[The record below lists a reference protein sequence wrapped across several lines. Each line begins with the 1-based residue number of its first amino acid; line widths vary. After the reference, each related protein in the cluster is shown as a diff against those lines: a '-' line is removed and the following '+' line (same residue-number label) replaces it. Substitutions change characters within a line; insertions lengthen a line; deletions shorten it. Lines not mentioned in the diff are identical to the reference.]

1 MKLSP
6 LARLTP
12 LALAVGLSLTACGS
26 DDSSEA
32 ADASAQEGDG
42 SSLVASGDDF
52 CTALMATATV
62 QDGADV
68 AALHDS
74 LEEAG
79 LPEEAGEDAQAGL
92 EVYLDVLDQV
102 DEDATAKD
110 LESMADPDLSKA
122 EQAEVDAMVA
132 YATTTCSAGAGQ
144 DSETPES
151 GAPESESPESE
162 TPQE

>member
-26 DDSSEA
+26 DDSSDA
-32 ADASAQEGDG
+32 GAQGDASAQEGG
-42 SSLVASGDDF
+42 SSLVAEGDDF
-52 CTALMATATV
+52 CTALMATASV
-62 QDGADV
+62 QDGEDV

-74 LEEAG
+74 LEEVG
-79 LPEEAGEDAQAGL
+79 LPEGAGEDAQAGF

-110 LESMADPDLSKA
+110 LESMEDPGLSKA
-122 EQAEVDAMVA
+122 EQADVDAMVS
-132 YATTTCSAGAGQ
+132 YATTTCAGGAGQ
-144 DSETPES
+144 DSQT
-151 GAPESESPESE
+151 PESE

>member
-26 DDSSEA
+26 DDSSDA
-32 ADASAQEGDG
+32 AAQDTFAQEGG
-42 SSLVASGDDF
+42 SSLAAEGDDF
-52 CTALMATATV
+52 CTALMATASV
-62 QDGADV
+62 QDGEDV

-79 LPEEAGEDAQAGL
+79 LPEGAGEDARAGL
-92 EVYLDVLDQV
+92 EIYLDVLDQV

-110 LESMADPDLSKA
+110 LESMEDPGLSKA
-122 EQAEVDAMVA
+122 EQADVDAMVS
-132 YATTTCSAGAGQ
+132 YATTTCAGGAGQ
-144 DSETPES
+144 DSQT
-151 GAPESESPESE
+151 PESE

>member
-26 DDSSEA
+26 DDSSDA
-32 ADASAQEGDG
+32 AAQDASAQEGG
-42 SSLVASGDDF
+42 SSLVAEGDDF
-52 CTALMATATV
+52 CTALMATASV
-62 QDGADV
+62 QDGEDV
-68 AALHDS
+68 AALRDS

-79 LPEEAGEDAQAGL
+79 LPEGAGEDAQAGL

-110 LESMADPDLSKA
+110 LESMEDPGLSKA
-122 EQAEVDAMVA
+122 EQADVDAMVS
-132 YATTTCSAGAGQ
+132 YATTTCASGAGQ

-151 GAPESESPESE
+151 E

>member
-1 MKLSP
+1 MKLPVKLSP

-26 DDSSEA
+26 DDSSDA
-32 ADASAQEGDG
+32 AAQDASAQEGG
-42 SSLVASGDDF
+42 SSLVAEGDDF
-52 CTALMATATV
+52 CTALMATASV
-62 QDGADV
+62 QDGEDV
-68 AALHDS
+68 AALRDS

-79 LPEEAGEDAQAGL
+79 LPEGAGEDAQAGL

-110 LESMADPDLSKA
+110 LESMEDPGLSKA
-122 EQAEVDAMVA
+122 EQADVDAMVS
-132 YATTTCSAGAGQ
+132 YATTTCAGGAGQ

-151 GAPESESPESE
+151 E